1 MKKIIALILV
11 LVLAVS
17 LVACNNQPAQPTQ
30 GNDPKPTQGNDPQPT
45 NPPAT
50 QEPVE
55 EITLRLAHWGLGTE
69 EEYNLERQMIDKY
82 MELNPHVKIVIAD
95 DITGDWNAALAT
107 AAAGQTLPDVFL
119 IANVPTAVANEWTLD
134 LTPYTEADEDWSKL
148 PASMVDSVKYGSG
161 IHAIPLAMHIN
172 GLYINVD
179 LFEEMNVD
187 PLESGY
193 SMEEF
198 EEAVEA
204 MTDLPNGKIALA
216 DYNIYEWYASVLNSE
231 LGFFTY
237 ADGKVSLN
245 DPAFI
250 EAVKYCN
257 DIYTNKYSFN
267 ALNDDE
273 KAVFGVGSDWDAWC
287 NGALA
292 MKMDATWNANF
303 FGNDLPYNIKFVTL
317 PEGRSVI
324 IPDYICVA
332 KSTAHPQE
340 AYDFAKW
347 MAHSKEGILTRLD
360 LDEADD
366 SVSFASI
373 PLILDEEISERFFA
387 NYPMEGVQE
396 VYEDF
401 MDTAIVE
408 AFKFAPG
415 YTNARWEGLTGITV
429 GDIANANM
437 ATVIDACVRGVLN
450 IDDYA
455 EQLNTMANNFLQ
467 EVQAVI
473 DKVVK

>member
-1 MKKIIALILV
+1 MKKLIALLLALV
-11 LVLAVS
+11 MVVSVLA
-17 LVACNNQPAQPTQ
+17 ACNTEKPA
-30 GNDPKPTQGNDPQPT
+30 GT
-45 NPPAT
+45 NPSESNPNET
-50 QEPVE
+50 TPNETKPNETEPNTE
-55 EITLRLAHWGLGTE
+55 EIVLRLAHWGLGTE
-69 EEYNLERQMIDKY
+69 EEYNLERQMIDLY
-82 MELNPHVKIVIAD
+82 MELHPNIKIEIAD

-107 AAAGQTLPDVFL
+107 AAAGNNLPDVFL

-134 LTPYTEADEDWSKL
+134 LTSFTEADEDWDKL
-148 PASMVDSVKYGSG
+148 PASMIESVKYGNG
-161 IHAIPLAMHIN
+161 IYAIPLAMHIN
-172 GLYINVD
+172 GIYINVD

-204 MTDLPNGKIALA
+204 VTDIPNGKVALA
-216 DYNIYEWYASVLNSE
+216 DYNVYEWYASVLNPD

-237 ADGKVSLN
+237 TDGKVALN

-250 EAVKYCN
+250 EAVKYSN
-257 DIYTNKYSFN
+257 DIYSNKYSFN
-267 ALNDDE
+267 ALSDDE
-273 KAVFGVGSDWDAWC
+273 KAVFGVGSDWDAWV
-287 NGALA
+287 NGSLAL
-292 MKMDATWNANF
+292 KMDATWNANF
-303 FGNDLPYNIKFVTL
+303 FGNELPYNIKFITL
-317 PEGRSVI
+317 PEGKSVL
-324 IPDYICVA
+324 IPDYICIG

-347 MAHSKEGILTRLD
+347 MAHSKEGILARLD

-373 PLILDEEISERFFA
+373 PLILDDEISERFFA

-401 MDTAIVE
+401 MDTSIVE

-415 YTNARWEGLTGITV
+415 YTNARWEGMTGISV

-455 EQLNTMANNFLQ
+455 DQLNTMANGYLK
-467 EVQAVI
+467 EVQDII
-473 DKVVK
+473 DKVVG